1 MSDETD
7 IRNREN
13 TTENNV
19 ILFPDYEKLKKEVER
34 LKTELSMRLYEYDEL
49 RLVVCKNIEAEYLRE
64 LGGLEYQIFETE
76 CIVRRLMRKVDL
88 IQARINRQEPV
99 NVTEI
104 EAVLEEEFLVYQQ
117 QLDEMIGKI
126 NKAIEYGDKKRL
138 SDADDREIKKL
149 YRSIVK
155 ALHPDLHPNQSQER
169 MELFHNAV
177 RAYEHGDLAMIRL
190 IHSIVSGRQDADAEN
205 KDPMTLLREEKVR
218 IEKSLETI
226 EEKTEE
232 VKSKYPYTMREIL
245 EDKEKFRAK
254 REEYETLL
262 TEYREKE
269 KRYRERV
276 ESLLQ

>member
-1 MSDETD
+1 MSGERNNNTD
-7 IRNREN
+7 

-34 LKTELSMRLYEYDEL
+34 LKTELSMHLYEYDEL

-76 CIVRRLMRKVDL
+76 CTVRRLMRKVDL

-99 NVTEI
+99 VLKEI
-104 EAVLEEEFLVYQQ
+104 EAILEEEFLVYQQ

-126 NKAIEYGDKKRL
+126 NKAIECGEKKRL
-138 SDADDREIKKL
+138 SDADDKEIKKL

-169 MELFHNAV
+169 MDLFHNAV

-190 IHSIVSGRQDADAEN
+190 IHSIVSGKPDAEAED
-205 KDPMTLLREEKVR
+205 KDPMTYLREEKAR
-218 IEKSLETI
+218 LEQSLQTI
-226 EEKTEE
+226 EEKMEE
-232 VKSKYPYTMREIL
+232 IKSKYPYTMREIL
-245 EDKEKFRAK
+245 EDKEKLRAK
-254 REEYETLL
+254 REEYETVL
-262 TEYREKE
+262 TEYRETE

-276 ESLLQ
+276 KSLLQ